1 LRKVRK
7 RAKPVQGV
15 FLRSAVEIASH
26 CLKLE
31 MNWWASLKRLIR
43 KYYLRV
49 TQIRTDAATNGL
61 ESMGKSDFSTM
72 DNLLARYVAGTL
84 PSPVNMAV
92 GAHLELKQDNRDFV
106 ESLEALAGE
115 TVEAMPAAA
124 VSDREN
130 RLDKIFSHEQEPQT
144 HTSVSERGMIP
155 SSLAALVPHKIDTIP
170 WRAKMP
176 GYKECALGVIE
187 GCEVN
192 LLWIRAGRK
201 MPAHT
206 HEGSEITLVLDGAF
220 SDSRGRYERGD
231 IALADED
238 VDHSPIAENDRPC
251 ICLAITDAPLRLT
264 GSYRQFFSEFI
275 GR

>member
-1 LRKVRK
+1 MGA
-7 RAKPVQGV
+7 AK
-15 FLRSAVEIASH
+15 
-26 CLKLE
+26 
-31 MNWWASLKRLIR
+31 
-43 KYYLRV
+43 
-49 TQIRTDAATNGL
+49 NGL
-61 ESMGKSDFSTM
+61 EFMSKSDFSTM

-84 PSPVNMAV
+84 PAPVEMAV
-92 GAHLELKQDNRDFV
+92 GAHLEIKEDNRAFV
-106 ESLEALAGE
+106 QGLETLAGE
-115 TVEAMPAAA
+115 AVDNMAGAP
-124 VSDREN
+124 VSDRIA
-130 RLDKIFSHEQEPQT
+130 RLESIFASDPAQKEEASVREP
-144 HTSVSERGMIP
+144 GMIP
-155 SSLAALVPHKIDTIP
+155 AALAALVPHEIDSIP
-170 WRAKMP
+170 WRSKMP

-220 SDSRGRYERGD
+220 SDSRGRYGRGD

-238 VDHSPIAENDRPC
+238 VDHSPIAESDRPC

-275 GR
+275 GI

>member
-1 LRKVRK
+1 MSA
-7 RAKPVQGV
+7 AK
-15 FLRSAVEIASH
+15 
-26 CLKLE
+26 
-31 MNWWASLKRLIR
+31 
-43 KYYLRV
+43 
-49 TQIRTDAATNGL
+49 NGL

-84 PSPVNMAV
+84 PAPVNMAV
-92 GAHLELKQDNRDFV
+92 GAHLELKQDNRAFV
-106 ESLEALAGE
+106 GSLETLAGE
-115 TVEAMPAAA
+115 TVENMPGTE
-124 VSDREN
+124 VSKREK
-130 RLDKIFSHEQEPQT
+130 RLEMIFSYEQEPQAPNLD
-144 HTSVSERGMIP
+144 SERGMIP
-155 SSLAALVPHKIDTIP
+155 ASLAALVPHDIGAIP
-170 WRAKMP
+170 WRTKMP

-220 SDSRGRYERGD
+220 SDSRGRYGRGD

>member
-1 LRKVRK
+1 M
-7 RAKPVQGV
+7 GV
-15 FLRSAVEIASH
+15 A
-26 CLKLE
+26 
-31 MNWWASLKRLIR
+31 W
-43 KYYLRV
+43 
-49 TQIRTDAATNGL
+49 NGL

-84 PSPVNMAV
+84 PAPVNMAV
-92 GAHLELKQDNRDFV
+92 GAHLELKNDNRDFV
-106 ESLEALAGE
+106 ESLETLAGE
-115 TVEAMPAAA
+115 AVEIIPGAAMAN
-124 VSDREN
+124 REI
-130 RLDKIFSHEQEPQT
+130 RLDQIFSNEPAPPP
-144 HTSVSERGMIP
+144 SEAAIERGMIP
-155 SSLAALVPHKIDTIP
+155 MALSALVPHKIDNIP
-170 WRAKMP
+170 WRTKMP
-176 GYKECALGVIE
+176 GYKECALGVVE

-220 SDSRGRYERGD
+220 SDSRGRYGRGD

>member
-1 LRKVRK
+1 
-7 RAKPVQGV
+7 
-15 FLRSAVEIASH
+15 
-26 CLKLE
+26 
-31 MNWWASLKRLIR
+31 
-43 KYYLRV
+43 
-49 TQIRTDAATNGL
+49 
-61 ESMGKSDFSTM
+61 MGKSDFSTM
-72 DNLLARYVAGTL
+72 DNLLARFVAGSL
-84 PSPVNMAV
+84 PAPVQMAV
-92 GAHLELKQDNRDFV
+92 GAHLELKHDNRAFV
-106 ESLEALAGE
+106 HGLESMAGE
-115 TVEAMPAAA
+115 AVEKIPGAA
-124 VSDREN
+124 VTDRQA
-130 RLDKIFSHEQEPQT
+130 RLDRIFASAAQPQEI
-144 HTSVSERGMIP
+144 VSGP
-155 SSLAALVPHKIDTIP
+155 SSGKIPPALAALVPHDIDTIP

-220 SDSRGRYERGD
+220 SDSRGRYGRGD

-238 VDHSPIAENDRPC
+238 VDHSPVAENDGPC

-264 GSYRQFFSEFI
+264 GSYRQFFSDFI

>member
-1 LRKVRK
+1 
-7 RAKPVQGV
+7 
-15 FLRSAVEIASH
+15 
-26 CLKLE
+26 
-31 MNWWASLKRLIR
+31 
-43 KYYLRV
+43 
-49 TQIRTDAATNGL
+49 
-61 ESMGKSDFSTM
+61 MGKSDFSTM

-84 PSPVNMAV
+84 PTPVNMAV

-106 ESLEALAGE
+106 GTLETLAGE
-115 TVEAMPAAA
+115 AVEIMPGAE
-124 VSDREN
+124 VSGRDK
-130 RLDKIFSHEQEPQT
+130 RLDQIFSQEQAAQADA
-144 HTSVSERGMIP
+144 SGGERGMIP
-155 SSLAALVPHKIDTIP
+155 ASLAALVPHDIGGIP
-170 WRAKMP
+170 WRSKMP

-220 SDSRGRYERGD
+220 SDSRGRYGRGD

-238 VDHSPIAENDRPC
+238 VDHSPIAEAGGPC

>member
-1 LRKVRK
+1 
-7 RAKPVQGV
+7 
-15 FLRSAVEIASH
+15 
-26 CLKLE
+26 
-31 MNWWASLKRLIR
+31 
-43 KYYLRV
+43 
-49 TQIRTDAATNGL
+49 
-61 ESMGKSDFSTM
+61 MGKSDFSTM

-84 PSPVNMAV
+84 PSPVGMAV
-92 GAHLELKQDNRDFV
+92 GAHLELKEDNRAFV
-106 ESLEALAGE
+106 ETLEALAGE
-115 TVEAMPAAA
+115 AVQELPGAAL
-124 VSDREN
+124 SDRST
-130 RLDKIFSHEQEPQT
+130 RLDHILSNTDAPQAA
-144 HTSVSERGMIP
+144 SVARGRGMLP
-155 SSLAALVPHKIDTIP
+155 SALTALVPHEIENIP

-192 LLWIRAGRK
+192 LLWIRPGRK

-220 SDSRGRYERGD
+220 SDARGRYGRGD

-238 VDHSPIAENDRPC
+238 VDHSPVAENERPC

>member
-1 LRKVRK
+1 
-7 RAKPVQGV
+7 
-15 FLRSAVEIASH
+15 
-26 CLKLE
+26 
-31 MNWWASLKRLIR
+31 
-43 KYYLRV
+43 
-49 TQIRTDAATNGL
+49 
-61 ESMGKSDFSTM
+61 M

-84 PSPVNMAV
+84 PAPVDLAV
-92 GAHLELKQDNRDFV
+92 GAHLELKDDNRAFV
-106 ESLEALAGE
+106 EGLETLAGE
-115 TVEAMPAAA
+115 AVEVMAGTE
-124 VSDREN
+124 VSDREK
-130 RLDKIFSHEQEPQT
+130 RLEQIFSQEQELQAHLSDKKP
-144 HTSVSERGMIP
+144 GMIP
-155 SSLAALVPHKIDTIP
+155 ASLAALVPYSMDTIP
-170 WRAKMP
+170 WRSKMP

-220 SDSRGRYERGD
+220 SDSRGRYARGD

-238 VDHSPIAENDRPC
+238 VDHSPIAESDRPC

>member
-1 LRKVRK
+1 
-7 RAKPVQGV
+7 
-15 FLRSAVEIASH
+15 
-26 CLKLE
+26 
-31 MNWWASLKRLIR
+31 
-43 KYYLRV
+43 
-49 TQIRTDAATNGL
+49 
-61 ESMGKSDFSTM
+61 M

-92 GAHLELKQDNRDFV
+92 GAHLELKDDNRGFV
-106 ESLEALAGE
+106 ESLEAMAGE
-115 TVEAMPAAA
+115 AVEAMPGAAIA
-124 VSDREN
+124 DRDS
-130 RLDKIFSHEQEPQT
+130 RLARIFSE
-144 HTSVSERGMIP
+144 EREAQGQSPGGAYGLIP
-155 SSLAALVPHKIDTIP
+155 ASLASLVPHSIDTIP
-170 WRAKMP
+170 WRSKMP

-192 LLWIRAGRK
+192 LLWIRPGRK

-220 SDSRGRYERGD
+220 SDLRGRYGRGD

-238 VDHSPIAENDRPC
+238 VDHSPVAENDRPC

>member
-1 LRKVRK
+1 
-7 RAKPVQGV
+7 
-15 FLRSAVEIASH
+15 
-26 CLKLE
+26 
-31 MNWWASLKRLIR
+31 
-43 KYYLRV
+43 
-49 TQIRTDAATNGL
+49 
-61 ESMGKSDFSTM
+61 
-72 DNLLARYVAGTL
+72 
-84 PSPVNMAV
+84 MAV
-92 GAHLELKQDNRDFV
+92 GAHLELKEDNRAFV
-106 ESLEALAGE
+106 ETLEGLAGE
-115 TVEAMPAAA
+115 AVADMPGAA
-124 VSDREN
+124 VSDRET
-130 RLDKIFSHEQEPQT
+130 RLENIFSQDEARQPPAPE
-144 HTSVSERGMIP
+144 TSRGMIP
-155 SSLAALVPHKIDTIP
+155 PSLAALVPHQLDTIP
-170 WRAKMP
+170 WRSKMP

-220 SDSRGRYERGD
+220 SDTRGRYGRGD

-238 VDHSPIAENDRPC
+238 VDHSPVAENDRPC

>member
-1 LRKVRK
+1 M
-7 RAKPVQGV
+7 
-15 FLRSAVEIASH
+15 E
-26 CLKLE
+26 
-31 MNWWASLKRLIR
+31 
-43 KYYLRV
+43 
-49 TQIRTDAATNGL
+49 AARNGL

-84 PSPVNMAV
+84 PTPVNMAV
-92 GAHLELKQDNRDFV
+92 GAHLELKEDNRDFV
-106 ESLEALAGE
+106 GSLETLAGE
-115 TVEAMPAAA
+115 AVEIMPGAA
-124 VSDREN
+124 VSDREK
-130 RLDKIFSHEQEPQT
+130 RLEGIFSHELEPQADP
-144 HTSVSERGMIP
+144 SGNPRGMIP
-155 SSLAALVPHKIDTIP
+155 YALAALVPHDIDTIP
-170 WRAKMP
+170 WRSKMP

-220 SDSRGRYERGD
+220 SDSRGRYGRGD

-238 VDHSPIAENDRPC
+238 VDHSPIAESDRPC